1 MSTITPQHDPVER
14 LHATR
19 RRVVRIG
26 VICCVIATG
35 AVIWLLASSWG
46 PWGSWGPDSLG
57 PGRDLPVPPNELDFA
72 VGIDASVFDV
82 ALWTPPPAP
91 VVKDVVAVAPPPP
104 PLKFQLLGISGD
116 GTKDSPLRAALY
128 DPDTDRVIL
137 IGQGERLSSFTV
149 RALTNEAIEF
159 VDGAR
164 IERLSLRE
172 PANSQPSGGGS
183 R

>member
-14 LHATR
+14 LHALR

-26 VICCVIATG
+26 VICCVIASG
-35 AVIWLLASSWG
+35 VVIWLLASAWG
-46 PWGSWGPDSLG
+46 PWGPDSPGL
-57 PGRDLPVPPNELDFA
+57 GRDLPVPSSELDDA
-72 VGIDASVFDV
+72 AGIDASVFDV

-128 DPDTDRVIL
+128 DPDSDRVIL
-137 IGQGERLSSFTV
+137 IGQGEKLSSFTV
-149 RALTNEAIEF
+149 RTLTNEAIEF
-159 VDGAR
+159 VDGTR
-164 IERLSLRE
+164 VERLSLLE
-172 PANSQPSGGGS
+172 PSNSQPSGGGS

>member
-1 MSTITPQHDPVER
+1 MSTIIPQHDPVER
-14 LHATR
+14 LHAMR
-19 RRVVRIG
+19 RRVVRTG

-35 AVIWLLASSWG
+35 VVIWLWAR
-46 PWGSWGPDSLG
+46 PWGPDAPGL
-57 PGRDLPVPPNELDFA
+57 GRDLPVPPSEPDGA
-72 VGIDASVFDV
+72 AGIDASVFDV

-91 VVKDVVAVAPPPP
+91 VVKDAVAVAPPPP

-116 GTKDSPLRAALY
+116 DTKDSPLRAALY